1 MYEVLK
7 VESPTTFGK
16 DSLLKIPIELSVSK
30 ANPSALLGASP
41 YDLRPHQPGFTFW
54 HLGTLDFEDELPKSS
69 G

>member
-30 ANPSALLGASP
+30 ANPSALLAA
-41 YDLRPHQPGFTFW
+41 DLRPHQPGFTFW